1 MTSQRLIH
9 LVAHRGNAR
18 ECPENT
24 LPAFRSALELGVR
37 FLELDVQLSADHVPV
52 VIHDHLLTRTAGIP
66 GSVFDLNASELTQI
80 EVAEAARLGERYRGT
95 RISLLSE
102 VLTLLEG
109 HPEVTIFV
117 EIKRES
123 LSHFS
128 HDLVVSRV
136 VEVIRPWRAQC
147 VVISFDLAAIYRARQ
162 LGEVQ
167 IGWVLRNYD
176 AHSQLKCEALQPE
189 YLFCDQLELPPSG
202 TLWRGPWRWVIYEVE
217 ALSAAQALAER
228 GANYIETMAVREL
241 VEALRAQR
249 P

>member
-1 MTSQRLIH
+1 MSSQRLIH

-24 LPAFRSALELGVR
+24 LPAFRSALDLGVR

-52 VIHDHLLTRTAGIP
+52 VIHDQQLARTAGVP
-66 GSVFDLNASELTQI
+66 GSVFELDASELTQI
-80 EVAEAARLGERYRGT
+80 EVAESARLGEKYRGT
-95 RISLLSE
+95 HISLLSD
-102 VLTLLEG
+102 VLKLLEG
-109 HPEVTIFV
+109 RPEVTIFV

-123 LSHFS
+123 LQQFS

-136 VEVIRPWRAQC
+136 AEVIKPWRAQC

-162 LGEVQ
+162 LGELQ
-167 IGWVLRNYD
+167 IGWVLRKYD

-189 YLFCDQLELPPSG
+189 YLFCDQLELPASG
-202 TLWRGPWRWVIYEVE
+202 ALWRGPWRWVIYEVE
-217 ALSAAQALAER
+217 SLPAAQALAER
-228 GANYIETMAVREL
+228 GANYIESMAVREL
-241 VEALRAQR
+241 VEALRAPR

>member
-1 MTSQRLIH
+1 LSNQRLIH

-18 ECPENT
+18 EYPENT

-52 VIHDHLLTRTAGIP
+52 VIHDHQLMRTAGMP
-66 GSVFDLNASELTQI
+66 GSVFDLTASELAQI
-80 EVAEAARLGERYRGT
+80 EVAETARLGERYRGT
-95 RISLLSE
+95 RISPLSD

-136 VEVIRPWRAQC
+136 VEVLRPWRAQC

-162 LGEVQ
+162 LGELQ
-167 IGWVLRNYD
+167 IGWVLREYD
-176 AHSQLKCEALQPE
+176 AHSQLKCEALRPE
-189 YLFCDQLELPPSG
+189 YLFCDQLALPASG
-202 TLWRGPWRWVIYEVE
+202 ALWRGPWRWVIYEVE
-217 ALSAAQALAER
+217 SLPPALALAER

-241 VEALRAQR
+241 VDALRALR

>member
-1 MTSQRLIH
+1 MSNERLIH

-37 FLELDVQLSADHVPV
+37 FLELDVQLSADQVPV
-52 VIHDHLLTRTAGIP
+52 VIHDHQLARTAGRS
-66 GSVFDLNASELTQI
+66 GSVFELDASELTQI
-80 EVAEAARLGERYRGT
+80 EVAETARLGEKYRGT
-95 RISLLSE
+95 KISLLSE

-128 HDLVVSRV
+128 HDLVVSCV
-136 VEVIRPWRAQC
+136 VEVLRPWRAQC

-162 LGEVQ
+162 LGDVQ
-167 IGWVLRNYD
+167 IGWVLREYD

-189 YLFCDQLELPPSG
+189 YLFCDHLALPATGS
-202 TLWRGPWRWVIYEVE
+202 LWRGPWRWVIYEVE
-217 ALSAAQALAER
+217 SLPPAQALAER

-241 VEALRAQR
+241 VDALRALR